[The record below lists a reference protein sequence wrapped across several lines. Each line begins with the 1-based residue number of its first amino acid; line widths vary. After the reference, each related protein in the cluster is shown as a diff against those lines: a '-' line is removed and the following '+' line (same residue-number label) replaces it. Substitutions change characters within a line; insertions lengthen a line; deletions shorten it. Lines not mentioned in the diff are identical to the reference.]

1 MEGRIHFTPM
11 QSVSLTAVLLL
22 AFAASLGMAF
32 NVDAVVLSFSA
43 TNFQAGLVASTEL
56 SGIAAG
62 NLLFGRLAT
71 RLNARRVYLFGALA
85 IAGFNF
91 LSLFTNSVWELLA
104 LRAPA
109 GFALGAVLST
119 VMATA
124 ARSATP
130 ELTFGVI
137 NSLVGV
143 MGLTLAF
150 VLPRALHAHLLAN
163 EVSPSFLDWNEL
175 DGLYAVYILCSLL
188 ALAFI
193 RGTPVPKPLPP
204 ADPAAGSPSKGVGWL
219 ALLGLGVMFFG
230 HGTLALFLVRV
241 GREIPLEAETI
252 GYVLMAGALVGIAC
266 PLVAGWVG
274 SRMAPG
280 LPIAVIVG
288 ILLVTGVSL
297 SNVGTVPAF
306 FIATPV
312 FAALPT
318 AVMPIML
325 GVLARFDPSGGLAAS
340 HPAFIMIAGA
350 VAPFAGGFISD
361 ASGGFAANGWFA
373 AACIFVGALLCRPV
387 MSQARR

>member
-1 MEGRIHFTPM
+1 MEGRIHFTVM
-11 QSVSLTAVLLL
+11 QSVALTAVLLL

-43 TNFQAGLVASTEL
+43 TNFQAGLVATTEL

-62 NLLFGRLAT
+62 NLLLGRLAS
-71 RLNARRVYLFGALA
+71 RLNPHRVYLLGALA
-85 IAGFNF
+85 IAGFNL
-91 LSLFTNSVWELLA
+91 LSLFTGSVWELLA

-143 MGLTLAF
+143 MGLALAF

-175 DGLYAVYILCSLL
+175 DGLYAVYIVCALL

-204 ADPAAGSPSKGVGWL
+204 ADPATVSPSKGVGWL
-219 ALLGLGVMFFG
+219 ALVGLGVMFFG

-241 GREIPLEAETI
+241 GRAIPLEAETI
-252 GYVLMAGALVGIAC
+252 GYVLMTGALVGIAC
-266 PLVAGWVG
+266 PLLAGWVG

-280 LPIAVIVG
+280 LPIAVIVA

-297 SNVGTVPAF
+297 SNIGTVPAF
-306 FIATPV
+306 FIATPL

-325 GVLARFDPSGGLAAS
+325 GVLSRFDPSGGLAAS

-350 VAPFAGGFISD
+350 IAPFAGGFISD

-387 MSQARR
+387 MGQARR

>member
-1 MEGRIHFTPM
+1 MEGRIHFTVR
-11 QSVSLTAVLLL
+11 QSVALTAVLLL

-43 TNFQAGLVASTEL
+43 TNFQAGLVATTEL

-62 NLLFGRLAT
+62 NLLLGRLAS
-71 RLNARRVYLFGALA
+71 RLNPHRVYLLGALA
-85 IAGFNF
+85 IAGFNL
-91 LSLFTNSVWELLA
+91 LSLFTGSVWELLA

-143 MGLTLAF
+143 MGLALAF

-175 DGLYAVYILCSLL
+175 DGLYAVYIVCALL

-204 ADPAAGSPSKGVGWL
+204 ADPATVSPSKGVGWL
-219 ALLGLGVMFFG
+219 ALVGLGVMFFG

-241 GREIPLEAETI
+241 GRAIPLEAETI
-252 GYVLMAGALVGIAC
+252 GYVLMTGALVGIAC
-266 PLVAGWVG
+266 PLLAGWVG

-280 LPIAVIVG
+280 LPIAVIVA

-297 SNVGTVPAF
+297 SNIGTVPAF
-306 FIATPV
+306 FIATPL

-325 GVLARFDPSGGLAAS
+325 GVLSRFDPSGGLAAS

-350 VAPFAGGFISD
+350 IAPFAGGFISD

>member
-1 MEGRIHFTPM
+1 MEGRVHFTVM
-11 QSVSLTAVLLL
+11 QSVALTAVLLL

-43 TNFQAGLVASTEL
+43 TNFQAGLVATTEL

-62 NLLFGRLAT
+62 NLLLGRLAS
-71 RLNARRVYLFGALA
+71 RLNPHRVYLLGALA
-85 IAGFNF
+85 IAGFNL
-91 LSLFTNSVWELLA
+91 LSLFTASVWELLA

-143 MGLTLAF
+143 MGLALAF

-175 DGLYAVYILCSLL
+175 DGLYAVYILCALL

-204 ADPAAGSPSKGVGWL
+204 ADPATVSPSKGVGWL
-219 ALLGLGVMFFG
+219 ALVGLGVMFFG

-241 GREIPLEAETI
+241 GRAIPLEAETI
-252 GYVLMAGALVGIAC
+252 GYVLMSGALVGIAC
-266 PLVAGWVG
+266 PLLAGWVG

-280 LPIAVIVG
+280 LPIAVIVA

-297 SNVGTVPAF
+297 SNIGTVPAF
-306 FIATPV
+306 FIATPL

-325 GVLARFDPSGGLAAS
+325 GVLSRFDPSGGLAAS

-350 VAPFAGGFISD
+350 IAPFAGGFISD

>member
-1 MEGRIHFTPM
+1 MEGRIHFTVR
-11 QSVSLTAVLLL
+11 QSVALTAVLLL

-43 TNFQAGLVASTEL
+43 TNFQAGLVATTEL

-62 NLLFGRLAT
+62 NLLLGRLAS
-71 RLNARRVYLFGALA
+71 RLNPHRVYLLGALS
-85 IAGFNF
+85 IAGFNL
-91 LSLFTNSVWELLA
+91 LSLFTGSVWELLA

-143 MGLTLAF
+143 MGLALAF

-175 DGLYAVYILCSLL
+175 DGLYAVYILCALL

-204 ADPAAGSPSKGVGWL
+204 ADPATVSPSKGVGWL
-219 ALLGLGVMFFG
+219 ALVGLGVMFFG

-241 GREIPLEAETI
+241 GRAIPLEAEMI
-252 GYVLMAGALVGIAC
+252 GYVLMTGALVGIAC
-266 PLVAGWVG
+266 PLLAGWVG

-280 LPIAVIVG
+280 LPIAVIVA

-297 SNVGTVPAF
+297 SNIGTVPAF
-306 FIATPV
+306 FIATPL

-325 GVLARFDPSGGLAAS
+325 GVLSRFDPSGGLAAS

-350 VAPFAGGFISD
+350 IAPFAGGFISD

-373 AACIFVGALLCRPV
+373 AVCIFVGALLCRPV